1 MVEGVESGLD
11 AVRFGPALE
20 GLGPATYPGSATGF
34 NVCRM
39 CGHVWKMNVNGKVPK
54 VCPSCRSTLWNRQGA
69 KEVRC
74 VLCGHSWTTMLDEP
88 LRCPSCKSK
97 RWNRAYTPADTAD
110 PYQSDG
116 RLTGQE
122 MAFRR
127 RMLTLFDRDTLDALH
142 RSRSMR
148 EKEGV
153 LVGRGMTVD
162 QSDVVILFDG
172 GVPIPEIAS
181 RMSMSVSDVMD
192 ILVPY
197 MDACEARRV

>member
-1 MVEGVESGLD
+1 
-11 AVRFGPALE
+11 
-20 GLGPATYPGSATGF
+20 
-34 NVCRM
+34 
-39 CGHVWKMNVNGKVPK
+39 
-54 VCPSCRSTLWNRQGA
+54 
-69 KEVRC
+69 
-74 VLCGHSWTTMLDEP
+74 
-88 LRCPSCKSK
+88 
-97 RWNRAYTPADTAD
+97 
-110 PYQSDG
+110 
-116 RLTGQE
+116 
-122 MAFRR
+122 
-127 RMLTLFDRDTLDALH
+127 MLTLFDRDTLDALH

-153 LVGRGMTVD
+153 LVGKGMTVD